1 MERRWTNPSQPQT
14 LQIAVWLL
22 YFNGVLGLV
31 FGTVFGRLG
40 PLLAIAAL
48 VGCVAA
54 AFGIANEARWGYG
67 LGVALAALQVLLY
80 VVAAGGLTG
89 LLGPLLISF
98 AFAVALLALLVH
110 PMSREYQRIW
120 FH

>member
-54 AFGIANEARWGYG
+54 GFGIANEARWGYG
-67 LGVALAALQVLLY
+67 LGVALAGLQVLLY
-80 VVAAGGLTG
+80 VVVAGGLTG